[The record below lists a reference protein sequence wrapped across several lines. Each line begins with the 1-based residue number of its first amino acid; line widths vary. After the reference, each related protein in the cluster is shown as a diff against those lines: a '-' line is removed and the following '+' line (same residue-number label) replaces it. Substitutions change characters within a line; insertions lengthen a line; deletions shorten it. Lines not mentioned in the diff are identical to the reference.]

1 MRKSDTTYASPAEK
15 GEGGKCH
22 ILHLEVVTMVILKCV
37 LASAWTDLTFT
48 HGQITAGR
56 ILRMLTDVS
65 ITYFTLAGRF
75 NVVIFLAPEAT
86 GDSNTTISVTYESR

>member
-1 MRKSDTTYASPAEK
+1 
-15 GEGGKCH
+15 
-22 ILHLEVVTMVILKCV
+22 
-37 LASAWTDLTFT
+37 
-48 HGQITAGR
+48 
-56 ILRMLTDVS
+56 MLTDVS